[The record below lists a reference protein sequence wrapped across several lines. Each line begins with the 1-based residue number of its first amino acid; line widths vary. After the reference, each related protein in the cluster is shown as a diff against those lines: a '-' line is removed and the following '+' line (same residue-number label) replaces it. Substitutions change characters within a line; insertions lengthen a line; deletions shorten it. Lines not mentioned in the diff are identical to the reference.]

1 MKFQGKD
8 KTVAI
13 LLAIFGGGLG
23 LHRFYLG
30 SVGMGIVYL
39 FTGGLFGIG
48 WLVDIIKIAVQKD
61 WGAAPAVTAAPAAP
75 VRSAAPTQQTGTTR
89 EYEIMGLFA
98 HKQNLMQIG
107 KQNRDWDLTDAQ
119 LVEKYAGQRKRVFR
133 YYFSGDINVQLIPEP
148 QNPHDPNCVG
158 VYANGLR
165 IGAVPAGDSVDVK
178 KLLPHVVAT
187 KIDIKGGEFKLIEN
201 GYVEV
206 NSFDYR
212 GSVILAL
219 G

>member
-13 LLAIFGGGLG
+13 VLAILGGGLG

-39 FTGGLFGIG
+39 FTAGLFGIG
-48 WLVDIIKIAVQKD
+48 WLVDIIKIATSKE
-61 WGAAPAVTAAPAAP
+61 WGAAPAPAAP
-75 VRSAAPTQQTGTTR
+75 VRSAAPAQQTGTTR

-133 YYFSGDINVQLIPEP
+133 YYFSGDINAQLIPEP

-165 IGAVPAGDSVDVK
+165 IGAVPAGDAVDVK

-206 NSFDYR
+206 NSYDYS
-212 GSVILAL
+212 GSVMIAL